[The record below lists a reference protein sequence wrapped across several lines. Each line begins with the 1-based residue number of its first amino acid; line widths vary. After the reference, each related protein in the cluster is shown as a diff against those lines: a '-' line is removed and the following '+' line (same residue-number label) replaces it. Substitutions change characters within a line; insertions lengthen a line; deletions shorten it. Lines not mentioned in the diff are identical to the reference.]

1 MIECLVMYV
10 LIDMLNDVYM
20 SILTRMTNLL
30 TKMATNMYTMT
41 KLTDMLPYNKV
52 PHGMSY
58 VANMIYKLFQ

>member
-30 TKMATNMYTMT
+30 TEMITNMYTIT
-41 KLTDMLPYNKV
+41 KLTNMLPYNKV

-58 VANMIYKLFQ
+58 VANLIYKLFQ